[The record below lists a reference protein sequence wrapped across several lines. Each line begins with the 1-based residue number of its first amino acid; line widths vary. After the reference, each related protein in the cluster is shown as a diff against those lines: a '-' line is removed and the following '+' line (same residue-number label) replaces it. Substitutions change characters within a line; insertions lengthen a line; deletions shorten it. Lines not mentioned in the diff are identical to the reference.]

1 MEENGNGDRGGG
13 RTMET
18 GEGGREINTGEGG
31 RESTV
36 DRGRSKG
43 IGTGEG
49 DWERRKY
56 IDF

>member
-1 MEENGNGDRGGG
+1 
-13 RTMET
+13 MET
-18 GEGGREINTGEGG
+18 GEEEGKWRQG
-31 RESTV
+31 KEAGKLIQGKEEGKV

-56 IDF
+56 IDFKP